1 MIEGSYLRAL
11 SRVTA
16 EARGATHVRFLVPVD
31 AVGQAIKE
39 RAALSAL
46 IADGD
51 SIIPAAV
58 GNITEF
64 NARGKEKKRTDLP
77 LIKVSKPIYTTWRD
91 WHGDEHSGIQYRDY
105 DVYQRDYIPAPSEEV
120 ELKSYEG
127 RLWYSSRVVDLETEP
142 PQTVLHVVNF
152 MLEIFGSFEVFDVV
166 AAAIPRVPTR
176 RLQWDILPPGNY
188 PWDRAE
194 EIVRTHLRGQSEST
208 VGVIE
213 ERLKTLSGLNP
224 DFMATGRGG
233 YAGYFVFGY
242 TRLNKYVLESVYLNN
257 ATYIFGD
264 EWEELSSLTKDQ
276 ILNGDMEYE
285 RIIHDQSWRRNIG
298 RTLRA

>member
-31 AVGQAIKE
+31 AVADAVKD
-39 RAALSAL
+39 RAALRAL
-46 IADGD
+46 VADGD
-51 SIIPAAV
+51 SIIPAVV
-58 GNITEF
+58 GSVTEF

-77 LIKVSKPIYTTWRD
+77 LVKVSKPIYTTWRD

-105 DVYQRDYIPAPSEEV
+105 DVYQRDYIRAPSEEI
-120 ELKSYEG
+120 ELKLYDG
-127 RLWYSSRVVDLETEP
+127 RSWYSSRVIELAAEQSP
-142 PQTVLHVVNF
+142 AVLHVANV

-194 EIVRTHLRGQSEST
+194 EIVRSHLRGQSEST
-208 VGVIE
+208 AGVIE
-213 ERLKTLSGLNP
+213 ERLRTLSGLNP

-242 TRLNKYVLESVYLNN
+242 DRLNKYVLESVYLNN

-276 ILNGDMEYE
+276 IINGDIEYE
-285 RIIHDQSWRRNIG
+285 RIIHDRSWWRNIG
-298 RTLRA
+298 RALRA